1 MPFRCHPKRNP
12 RSILSAVCEAACR
25 LKDTPAVSDRD
36 DFGAFASSGG
46 DVSVKLPRG
55 TSKLATH
62 FQRQLDAERAAL
74 ARELHDELGGLLV
87 AAKMDLS
94 HIERSLGAERPE
106 LRARIAQLQRNLEAA
121 ISAERRLVE
130 RLQPGLLV
138 HVGLFAALR
147 WYAEALA
154 ADTGGAYRVMLPT
167 QEAPLE
173 LPVRIALYRAAQE
186 AIALGE
192 GTAASPVQ
200 IKAVVRANLL
210 TLAIEHSR
218 AVDTPDEDLR
228 VRVVQHRVRAVGGEL
243 AVDRRPH
250 GTMRLHLTLTLSPH
264 ADRANHK

>member
-1 MPFRCHPKRNP
+1 MV
-12 RSILSAVCEAACR
+12 SAVRGAACR
-25 LKDTPAVSDRD
+25 LKGTPAVSDRD
-36 DFGAFASSGG
+36 DFGGFGSAGG
-46 DVSVKLPRG
+46 DVTVKVPRG
-55 TSKLATH
+55 TSRLATH
-62 FQRQLDAERAAL
+62 FQRQLDAERATL

-106 LRARIAQLQRNLEAA
+106 LRARIAQLQRNLDTA

-147 WYAEALA
+147 GYAEDLA
-154 ADTGGAYRVMLPT
+154 AHTGGAYRALLPT

-173 LPVRIALYRAAQE
+173 LPVRVALYRAAQE

-218 AVDTPDEDLR
+218 AVDAPDEDLR
-228 VRVVQHRVRAVGGEL
+228 VRVVLHRVRAVGGEL
-243 AVDRRPH
+243 AVETRPE
-250 GTMRLHLTLTLSPH
+250 GTTRLLLRLRLSPH
-264 ADRANHK
+264 ADRANQK

>member
-1 MPFRCHPKRNP
+1 M
-12 RSILSAVCEAACR
+12 
-25 LKDTPAVSDRD
+25 T
-36 DFGAFASSGG
+36 
-46 DVSVKLPRG
+46 VKVPRG
-55 TSKLATH
+55 TFRLATH
-62 FQRQLDAERAAL
+62 FQRQLDAERATL

-121 ISAERRLVE
+121 VSAERRLVE

-147 WYAEALA
+147 WYAEDLA
-154 ADTGGAYRVMLPT
+154 AHTGGAYRVMLPT
-167 QEAPLE
+167 EEAPLE
-173 LPVRIALYRAAQE
+173 LPVRVALYRAAQE

-192 GTAASPVQ
+192 GTGASPVQ
-200 IKAVVRANLL
+200 IRATVRANLL

-228 VRVVQHRVRAVGGEL
+228 VRVVLHRVSAVGGEL
-243 AVDRRPH
+243 AVDRPPD
-250 GTMRLHLTLTLSPH
+250 GTMSLLLRLRLSPH
-264 ADRANHK
+264 TDRANQK

>member
-1 MPFRCHPKRNP
+1 
-12 RSILSAVCEAACR
+12 V
-25 LKDTPAVSDRD
+25 T
-36 DFGAFASSGG
+36 
-46 DVSVKLPRG
+46 VKVPRG
-55 TSKLATH
+55 TSRLATH
-62 FQRQLDAERAAL
+62 FQRQLDAERATL

-228 VRVVQHRVRAVGGEL
+228 VRVVLHRVRAVGGEL

>member
-1 MPFRCHPKRNP
+1 
-12 RSILSAVCEAACR
+12 V
-25 LKDTPAVSDRD
+25 T
-36 DFGAFASSGG
+36 
-46 DVSVKLPRG
+46 VKVPRG
-55 TSKLATH
+55 TFRLATH
-62 FQRQLDAERAAL
+62 FQRQLDAERATL

-94 HIERSLGAERPE
+94 HMERSLGAERPE

-121 ISAERRLVE
+121 IRAERRLVE

-147 WYAEALA
+147 WHAEDLA
-154 ADTGGAYRVMLPT
+154 AHTGGAYRVMLPAE
-167 QEAPLE
+167 EAPLE
-173 LPVRIALYRAAQE
+173 LPVRVALYRAAQE

-218 AVDTPDEDLR
+218 AVDTTDEDLR
-228 VRVVQHRVRAVGGEL
+228 VRVVLHRVRAVGGEL
-243 AVDRRPH
+243 AVDRPPD
-250 GTMRLHLTLTLSPH
+250 GTMSLLLRLRLSPH
-264 ADRANHK
+264 TDRANQK

>member
-1 MPFRCHPKRNP
+1 
-12 RSILSAVCEAACR
+12 
-25 LKDTPAVSDRD
+25 VSDRD

-218 AVDTPDEDLR
+218 AVDTADEDLR
-228 VRVVQHRVRAVGGEL
+228 VRVVLHRVRAVGGEL
-243 AVDRRPH
+243 AVDRPPD
-250 GTMRLHLTLTLSPH
+250 GTMSLLLRLRLSPH
-264 ADRANHK
+264 TDRANQK

>member
-1 MPFRCHPKRNP
+1 MT
-12 RSILSAVCEAACR
+12 SAPTA
-25 LKDTPAVSDRD
+25 P
-36 DFGAFASSGG
+36 GG
-46 DVSVKLPRG
+46 DVTVKVPRG
-55 TSKLATH
+55 TSRLATH
-62 FQRQLDAERAAL
+62 FQRQLDAERATL
-74 ARELHDELGGLLV
+74 ARELHDELWGLLV
-87 AAKMDLS
+87 AAKVDLS

-106 LRARIAQLQRNLEAA
+106 LRARIAQLQRNLDTA

-147 WYAEALA
+147 WYAEDLA
-154 ADTGGAYRVMLPT
+154 AHTGGAYRAMLPM

-173 LPVRIALYRAAQE
+173 LPVRVALYRAAQE

-228 VRVVQHRVRAVGGEL
+228 VRVVLHRVRAVGGQL
-243 AVDRRPH
+243 AVDRRAN
-250 GTMRLHLTLTLSPH
+250 GTTRLLLRLRLSPH
-264 ADRANHK
+264 ADRANQK

>member
-1 MPFRCHPKRNP
+1 M
-12 RSILSAVCEAACR
+12 
-25 LKDTPAVSDRD
+25 T
-36 DFGAFASSGG
+36 
-46 DVSVKLPRG
+46 VKVPRG
-55 TSKLATH
+55 TFRLATH
-62 FQRQLDAERAAL
+62 FQRQLDAERATL

-106 LRARIAQLQRNLEAA
+106 LRARIAQLQRNLDTA
-121 ISAERRLVE
+121 ISVERRLVE

-147 WYAEALA
+147 WYAEDLA
-154 ADTGGAYRVMLPT
+154 AHAGGAYRVMLPAE
-167 QEAPLE
+167 EAPLE
-173 LPVRIALYRAAQE
+173 LPVRVALYRAAQE

-228 VRVVQHRVRAVGGEL
+228 VRVVLHRVRAVGGEL
-243 AVDRRPH
+243 AVDRRPD
-250 GTMRLHLTLTLSPH
+250 GTTRLLLRLRLSPH
-264 ADRANHK
+264 AHRANQK

>member
-1 MPFRCHPKRNP
+1 M
-12 RSILSAVCEAACR
+12 
-25 LKDTPAVSDRD
+25 T
-36 DFGAFASSGG
+36 
-46 DVSVKLPRG
+46 VKVPRG
-55 TSKLATH
+55 TSRLATH
-62 FQRQLDAERAAL
+62 FQRQLDAERATL

-106 LRARIAQLQRNLEAA
+106 LRARIAQLQRNLDTA

-147 WYAEALA
+147 WYAEDLA
-154 ADTGGAYRVMLPT
+154 DHTGGAYRAMLPM

-173 LPVRIALYRAAQE
+173 LPVRVALYRAAQE
-186 AIALGE
+186 AIALGA

-218 AVDTPDEDLR
+218 AVDTRDEDLR
-228 VRVVQHRVRAVGGEL
+228 VRVVLHRVRAVGGEL
-243 AVDRRPH
+243 AVDRRAD
-250 GTMRLHLTLTLSPH
+250 GTTRLLLRLRLSPH
-264 ADRANHK
+264 AHRANHK

>member
-1 MPFRCHPKRNP
+1 
-12 RSILSAVCEAACR
+12 
-25 LKDTPAVSDRD
+25 
-36 DFGAFASSGG
+36 
-46 DVSVKLPRG
+46 VSVKLPRG

>member
-1 MPFRCHPKRNP
+1 VKAP
-12 RSILSAVCEAACR
+12 RR
-25 LKDTPAVSDRD
+25 TP
-36 DFGAFASSGG
+36 
-46 DVSVKLPRG
+46 
-55 TSKLATH
+55 KLAAY
-62 FQRQLDAERAAL
+62 FQRQLDAERAAV

-94 HIERSLGAERPE
+94 RIERSLGAERPD
-106 LRARIAQLQRNLEAA
+106 LRARIAQVQQNLDTV
-121 ISAERRLVE
+121 ISAKRRLVE